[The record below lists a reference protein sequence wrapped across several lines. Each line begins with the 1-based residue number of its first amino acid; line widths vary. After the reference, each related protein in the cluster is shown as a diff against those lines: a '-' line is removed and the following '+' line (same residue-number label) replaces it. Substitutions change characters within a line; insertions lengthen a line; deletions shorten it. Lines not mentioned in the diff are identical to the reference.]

1 MSRDSWLDKTVV
13 VSGGSSG
20 LGLHIAKA
28 AAKQGAKVTILGRSR
43 ERLAEAAKDIQARS
57 QQQVRTFSVDAIHP
71 EESQD
76 FLGWLATQSV
86 DLLVNAIG
94 RSDRGRLEQLNQED
108 LETLFRDNVLTAA
121 MMTKALLP
129 SLVRAKGVIVNIG
142 SLAGLIAS
150 PQMGGYC
157 VSKFALAAYSTQL
170 RLELEELGVH
180 VMLVSPGPIHR
191 SDSHNRYEELVRNR
205 GIEQSGA
212 NAPGGGAKLRLL
224 DPENLSEMI
233 LRNAQ
238 QRIAQL
244 TVPGKVKWLAAVR
257 IIWPWLGDQILKR
270 NLKR

>member
-1 MSRDSWLDKTVV
+1 MGRDSWLNKTVV

-28 AAKQGAKVTILGRSR
+28 AARQGARVTILGRSH
-43 ERLAEAAKDIQARS
+43 ERLNEAAKDIQALS
-57 QQQVRTFSVDAIHP
+57 QHQVRTFSVDAVHP
-71 EESQD
+71 EDSCD
-76 FLGWLATQSV
+76 FLEWVATQNV
-86 DLLVNAIG
+86 DLLINAIG
-94 RSDRGRLEQLNQED
+94 RSDRGRLEQLSQED

-157 VSKFALAAYSTQL
+157 ISKYALTAYSTQL
-170 RLELEELGVH
+170 RLELEESGVH
-180 VMLVSPGPIHR
+180 VLLVSPGPIQR
-191 SDSHNRYEELVRNR
+191 NDSHNRYEELVRDR

-212 NAPGGGAKLRLL
+212 NAPGGGANLRLL

-233 LRNAQ
+233 LQNALE
-238 QRIAQL
+238 RKAQL
-244 TVPGKVKWLAAVR
+244 ILPGKVKWLAAIR